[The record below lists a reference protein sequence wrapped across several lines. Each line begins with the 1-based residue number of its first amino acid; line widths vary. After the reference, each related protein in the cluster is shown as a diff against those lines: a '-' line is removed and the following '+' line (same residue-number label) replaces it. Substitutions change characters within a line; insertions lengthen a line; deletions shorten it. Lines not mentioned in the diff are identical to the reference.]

1 MTIRR
6 ISLVM
11 VGYSFFDSGEHR
23 QETHIAVH
31 IPVQVTMDNIV
42 ATLSKNPKHRPQVL
56 QWVMNLVGNL
66 DAVDSGLVKAFQN
79 LRIRFVLIQQ
89 IKMNIRHTRTIVQ
102 NYLFRTTAHNPV
114 QHLTNAYVI
123 ILRHISA
130 FHLPMTGFVRANS
143 FDE

>member
-11 VGYSFFDSGEHR
+11 VGNSFFDTGEHC
-23 QETHIAVH
+23 QEAHVAVH
-31 IPVQVTMDNIV
+31 EPVQVAMDYIV
-42 ATLSKNPKHRPQVL
+42 ASLSKNPKHRPQVL
-56 QWVMNLVGNL
+56 QWVMNLVWNL
-66 DAVDSGLVKAFQN
+66 NAIDSSLVETFQN
-79 LRIRFVLIQQ
+79 LRIRFVLVQQ
-89 IKMNIRHTRTIVQ
+89 IKMDVAHTRTIVQ
-102 NYLFRTTAHNPV
+102 NHLFRTTAHNPV

-130 FHLPMTGFVRANS
+130 FHLPMTGFVGANS

>member
-23 QETHIAVH
+23 QKAHIAVH
-31 IPVQVTMDNIV
+31 IPVQVAMNNIV
-42 ATLSKNPKHRPQVL
+42 ATLSKYSEHRPQVL
-56 QWVMNLVGNL
+56 QGVMYLVGNL

-79 LRIRFVLIQQ
+79 LRIRFVLVQQ
-89 IKMNIRHTRTIVQ
+89 IKMDIAHTRAIVQ
-102 NYLFRTTAHNPV
+102 NHLFRTAAHNPM

-130 FHLPMTGFVRANS
+130 FHLPMTGFVGANS

>member
-23 QETHIAVH
+23 QKAHVAVH
-31 IPVQVTMDNIV
+31 EPIQVTMDNIV
-42 ATLSKNPKHRPQVL
+42 ASLSKNPEHRPQVL

-66 DAVDSGLVKAFQN
+66 DAVDSGLIEAFQN

-89 IKMNIRHTRTIVQ
+89 IKMNIRHT
-102 NYLFRTTAHNPV
+102 
-114 QHLTNAYVI
+114 
-123 ILRHISA
+123 
-130 FHLPMTGFVRANS
+130 
-143 FDE
+143 